1 MLTMINYRKLNNLT
15 GWLVFIIATLV
26 YFSTLEPTTSFWD
39 CGEYIATAYKLQ
51 VGHPP
56 GAPFFQLLGRFFSL
70 FAFGDVSQVALMINA
85 MSALSSS
92 FTILFLFWT
101 ITHLARKIV
110 VNNGEINKIQ
120 SWTIIAAGIVGSMAY
135 TFSDSFW
142 FSAVEGEVYAM
153 SSFFTAIVFW
163 AALKW
168 EEVANEKH
176 ADRWLI
182 LIAYLIGLSIG
193 VHLLNLLAIPAI
205 TLIYF
210 FKKYKK
216 HSAGN
221 IIISLLVS
229 FVILAGIMFGII
241 PETISLF
248 AKTELIFVNTFGLPF
263 NTGTVFFF
271 LLIVSLLILA
281 IFHTSNPTKKLNTII
296 IILGAILGI
305 LFILESDGA
314 ASLFFRVIILA
325 AIVTFFYYSRKR
337 KAMQQSVLLGIV
349 FILIGYSSFVMLVIR
364 SNADTPINENSPKD
378 AISLL
383 SYLNREQ
390 YGTWPIINGQYY
402 NAPVVERKDGN
413 PTYVKDYAKKK
424 YVISNMKKGEVAV
437 YDEKYSTFFPRMWDN
452 SEARF
457 AQQYKQWA
465 SIKSD
470 PENKRVPTFGENL
483 RFFWRYQVKHMY
495 WRYFMW
501 NFTGRQNDLQG
512 HGDLVNGNWLSGIKF
527 IDEWRLGPQDNLP
540 ESTRNKARNTFYFLP
555 LILGLIGL
563 YYQFKRN
570 YKDGLVVSLLFFMTG
585 LAIVVYLN
593 QHAPQPRERDYA
605 FAASFYGF
613 AIWMGFGLISLV
625 NLVGKV
631 IKHELA
637 LAIVFPIVLITVP
650 INMADEGWDDHTR
663 AGRYTALEVA
673 KNYLNSCAPNS
684 IIFTNGD
691 NDTFPLWYAQEVEGV
706 RTDVRV
712 CNLSLF
718 NGDWYV
724 DQMGKKV
731 YDSERMPFSL
741 TKDMYRQGT
750 RDAVYLV
757 ENEKIKDYVDIK
769 ELFDLL
775 NENEGHFKLKTGK
788 EVYDYFPTKKFRIK
802 ADSATI
808 MQYKVLPEKYADQI
822 EDVKWNIDAIGISKS
837 QVMVLDFLAQNNWK
851 RPVYFSITTG
861 DDAYLGLQDYFIQ
874 EGMAYRLVPAKIK
887 SPDHQIAAINTN
899 IMYDNLMN
907 KFTLGLSGEQI
918 NVNEDNYRASMN
930 MRNIYSRL
938 AKALVM
944 ENKPDSA
951 EQVVDRL
958 IEIVPDEAVLY
969 DFFMVPVAEVYYDIG
984 ADEKGD
990 AILQRLYEITHQNL
1004 QYYFRFTGSNAEKI
1018 DMQRQH
1024 NLAMIREIYQTAERK
1039 GRTEIAT
1046 EAKSVFDMYYQ
1057 RYIGG
1062 PY

>member
-1 MLTMINYRKLNNLT
+1 MIKYRKLNNYT

-26 YFSTLEPTTSFWD
+26 YFLTLEPTTSFWD

-56 GAPFFQLLGRFFSL
+56 GAPFFQILGRFFSL
-70 FAFGDVSQVALMINA
+70 FAFGDVSQVALMINT

-101 ITHLARKIV
+101 ITHLSRKIV
-110 VNNGEINKIQ
+110 VKDKEISSNQ
-120 SWTIIAAGIVGSMAY
+120 SYTILAAGVIGSLAY

-153 SSFFTAIVFW
+153 SSFFTAVVFW

-168 EEVANEKH
+168 EEVADEKH

-210 FKKYKK
+210 FKKYNK
-216 HSAGN
+216 HSIRN
-221 IIISLLVS
+221 IIIALLVS

-248 AKTELIFVNTFGLPF
+248 ANTEMIFVNTFGLPF
-263 NTGTVFFF
+263 NTGTIFFF
-271 LLIVSLLILA
+271 LLIVSLLVLA
-281 IFHTSNPTKKLNTII
+281 IRHTSKPSKKLNTIV
-296 IILGAILGI
+296 IILGAL
-305 LFILESDGA
+305 LALFFILESDGA
-314 ASLFFRVIILA
+314 GSFFFRIIIAA
-325 AIVTFFYYSRKR
+325 AIAAFFYFSRKR
-337 KAMQQSVLLGIV
+337 KAVQQSVILGIV

-364 SNADTPINENSPKD
+364 SNANTPINENSPKD

-390 YGTWPIINGQYY
+390 YGTWPILSGQYY
-402 NAPVVERKDGN
+402 NAPVVEREDGN
-413 PTYVKDYAKKK
+413 PTYIKDYAKKK
-424 YVISNMKKGEVAV
+424 YVISNKKKGEVPV
-437 YDEKYSTFFPRMWDN
+437 FDKKYTTFFPRMWDN
-452 SEARF
+452 SEPRY
-457 AQQYKQWA
+457 AQQYKKWA
-465 SIKSD
+465 GIKSD
-470 PENKRVPTFGENL
+470 PDNKAIPKFGENL
-483 RFFWRYQVKHMY
+483 RFFWNYQVKHMY
-495 WRYFMW
+495 WRYLMW
-501 NFTGRQNDLQG
+501 NFVGRQNDIQG

-540 ESTRNKARNTFYFLP
+540 DSMRNKARNTFYFLP
-555 LILGLIGL
+555 LLLGLIGL

-570 YKDGLVVSLLFFMTG
+570 YKDGLVVTLLFFMTG

-605 FAASFYGF
+605 YAASFYAF

-625 NLVGKV
+625 NLLSKV
-631 IKHELA
+631 IKKELA
-637 LAIVFPIVLITVP
+637 LAILFPLILIVVP
-650 INMADEGWDDHTR
+650 INMASEGWDDHSR
-663 AGRYTALEVA
+663 AGRYTALETA
-673 KNYLNSCAPNS
+673 KNYLNSCAPNA

-691 NDTFPLWYAQEVEGV
+691 NDTFPLWYAQEVEGI

-741 TKDMYRQGT
+741 TKDKYRQGT
-750 RDAVYLV
+750 RDAIYLV
-757 ENEKIKDYVDIK
+757 ENEKIKDYVDVK
-769 ELFDLL
+769 ELFDIIKD
-775 NENEGHFKLKTGK
+775 NEDRLKLRSGN
-788 EVYDYFPTKKFRIK
+788 EVYDYFPTKKFKIK
-802 ADSATI
+802 ADSATV

-822 EDVKWNIDAIGISKS
+822 EDVKWKIDAIGISKS
-837 QVMVLDFLAQNNWK
+837 QIMLLDFLAQNNWE

-861 DDAYLGLQDYFIQ
+861 DDAYMGLQDYFMQ
-874 EGMAYRLVPAKIK
+874 EGMAYKLVPARIK
-887 SPDHQIAAINTN
+887 SPDHQISAVNTDA
-899 IMYDNLMN
+899 MYDNLMN
-907 KFTLGLSGEQI
+907 KFTLGLKGEHI

-938 AKALVM
+938 AKALIL
-944 ENKPDSA
+944 ENKLDSA
-951 EQVVDRL
+951 ELVADRL

-969 DFFMVPVAEVYYDIG
+969 DFFMVPVAEVYYDCG
-984 ADEKGD
+984 ANEKGD
-990 AILQRLYEITHQNL
+990 AILQRLYEITKENL
-1004 QYYFRFTGSNAEKI
+1004 QYYFRFTGSKAEKI
-1018 DMQRQH
+1018 DQQRQH
-1024 NLAMIREIYQTAERK
+1024 NLAMMREVYTTAEK
-1039 GRTEIAT
+1039 EGREEIAK
-1046 EAKSVFDMYYQ
+1046 EAKSVFDTYYQ